1 MLIRIVILNISLLPV
16 IVCAQNGIMIDG
28 QFDDWSAI
36 SSAVIDSADDVHDTD
51 GYPEGGSPSYVE
63 YSDVDIIEVKFTND
77 AENLYGY
84 IKATG
89 EIGRTSSD
97 TLGHEKK
104 GRYYFIFTI
113 DVDDNDTT
121 GYQLKDGGYY
131 PDSRGYDM
139 NMEVEFYNGG
149 FNTGH
154 YINHEFTSEEEAQ
167 TQGLIDLENGIVN
180 LAPGSYDYY
189 TQWVTFEDS
198 SYVVVEDR
206 GPVYQGIITIAVS
219 EDGHEAEIKA
229 PMWGFLNTPDGDRII
244 DVGQYIDIS
253 ASLEGSG
260 ELSESAANAGYTPG
274 SHSVWGSDTAEPF
287 HYFVTGNPMSISE
300 NLSQPTQ
307 LTLNPN
313 YPNPFNS
320 ATTISYY
327 LPHIET
333 ISLKIYDITGREVI
347 TLVNAKQ
354 TAGTHHTSWDSQ
366 DKFGQIL
373 SSGIY
378 ITVLEGKK
386 LKKIQ
391 PMIFIK

>member
-1 MLIRIVILNISLLPV
+1 
-16 IVCAQNGIMIDG
+16 MIDG

-89 EIGRTSSD
+89 KIGRTSSD

>member
-51 GYPEGGSPSYVE
+51 GYPDGGSPSYIE

-84 IKATG
+84 IKAMG

-139 NMEVEFYNGG
+139 NMEVEFYDGG

-167 TQGLIDLENGIVN
+167 TQGLDDLENGIVN

-189 TQWVTFEDS
+189 TQWVTFDDS

-229 PMWGFLNTPDGDRII
+229 PMWGFLNTPNGNRII

-253 ASLEGSG
+253 VSLEGSG
-260 ELSESAANAGYTPG
+260 ELSESAINAGYTPG

-287 HYFVTGNPMSISE
+287 RYYVTESTVAVIANVSLPSE
-300 NLSQPTQ
+300 LII
-307 LTLNPN
+307 NPN
-313 YPNPFNS
+313 YPNPFNPK
-320 ATTISYY
+320 TTISYF
-327 LPHIET
+327 LPNSQN
-333 ISLKIYDITGREVI
+333 ISLTIVDIMGREII
-347 TLVNAKQ
+347 TLDRGEKHAGEHWITWNAQ
-354 TAGTHHTSWDSQ
+354 NQ
-366 DKFGQIL
+366 FGEYI

-378 ITVLEGKK
+378 FTVLEGKDK
-386 LKKIQ
+386 IKIQ
-391 PMIFIK
+391 PVIYVK